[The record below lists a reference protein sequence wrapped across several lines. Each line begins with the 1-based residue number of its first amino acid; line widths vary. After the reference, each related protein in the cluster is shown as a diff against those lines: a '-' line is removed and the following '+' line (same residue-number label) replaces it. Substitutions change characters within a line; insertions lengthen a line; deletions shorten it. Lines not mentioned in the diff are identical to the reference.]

1 MKGMLADRFQL
12 TSFKDWQQRAIE
24 AAILGK
30 DTLIIQPTGSGKS
43 LCFQFPA
50 VWSKKTTV
58 VITPTVSLMSDQ
70 TSNLEARNIKSTF
83 LGTAQK
89 DKSVYGKI
97 LSGEYEL
104 VFVTPESFFDE
115 DGTPKQLFRQLRWKQ
130 QIGLIAIDEAHLLS
144 AWKTFRYVSNKLHI

>member
-24 AAILGK
+24 AAISGK

-50 VWSKKTTV
+50 VWSKKTAV

-89 DKSVYGKI
+89 DKSVYSKI
-97 LSGEYEL
+97 LSGEYKL
-104 VFVTPESFFDE
+104 VFVTPESFFDVF
-115 DGTPKQLFRQLRWKQ
+115 TILFFC
-130 QIGLIAIDEAHLLS
+130 S
-144 AWKTFRYVSNKLHI
+144 ALF